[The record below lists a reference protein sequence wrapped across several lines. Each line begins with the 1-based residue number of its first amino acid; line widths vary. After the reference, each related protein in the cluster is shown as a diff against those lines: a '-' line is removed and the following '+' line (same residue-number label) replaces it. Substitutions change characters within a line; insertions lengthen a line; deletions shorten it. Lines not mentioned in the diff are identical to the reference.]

1 MKEEKLN
8 LGDLYKWTIS
18 LVVLT
23 SSSQKKNGK
32 ANIFSRDH
40 RIGTDG
46 QTNKRFFLMSDA
58 MFTQRCLND
67 HGKEKYTTEEGDESM
82 FILGRAQV

>member
-1 MKEEKLN
+1 
-8 LGDLYKWTIS
+8 
-18 LVVLT
+18 
-23 SSSQKKNGK
+23 
-32 ANIFSRDH
+32 
-40 RIGTDG
+40 
-46 QTNKRFFLMSDA
+46 MSDA